1 MVGYYAREA
10 SSFLKRKEEVD
21 EMQVRDR
28 DLEEWREK
36 NGHNVKPTTKGSL
49 FLLNYL

>member
-10 SSFLKRKEEVD
+10 SSFLKRKEVD